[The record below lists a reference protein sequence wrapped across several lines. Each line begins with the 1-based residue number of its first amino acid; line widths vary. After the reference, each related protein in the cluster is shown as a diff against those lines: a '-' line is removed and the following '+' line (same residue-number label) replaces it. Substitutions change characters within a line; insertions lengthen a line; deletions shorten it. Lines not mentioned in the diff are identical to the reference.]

1 MASRIIAQ
9 LIVQGA
15 SIFSK
20 AFVSAYHEAL
30 KNARGGAAAAG
41 AASARASGRLRMR
54 TDEAMKIL
62 SIEPHEL
69 SRKAVLE
76 KYDKLFNLN
85 DPGKGGSFYLQSK
98 VFRSKEALDAELD
111 LREAEEE
118 QAKVKQDEQPPH
130 QEKEKN

>member
-76 KYDKLFNLN
+76 
-85 DPGKGGSFYLQSK
+85 SK